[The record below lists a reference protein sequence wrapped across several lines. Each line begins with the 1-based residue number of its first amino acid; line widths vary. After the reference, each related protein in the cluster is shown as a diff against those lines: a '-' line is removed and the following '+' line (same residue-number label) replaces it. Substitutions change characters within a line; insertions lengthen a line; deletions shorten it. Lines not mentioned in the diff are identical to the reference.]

1 MSNYGDG
8 GGTLEFTSTKSKKAS
23 LEFPKVAKEPSSDFG
38 RLNGFVHECI
48 NLLYCKKI
56 VSRFWIK
63 IENNIHFTRNILV
76 VLTLTPSDVDV
87 NLIMIG

>member
-1 MSNYGDG
+1 MPNYGDG

-48 NLLYCKKI
+48 NLLYCKKL
-56 VSRFWIK
+56 SLAF
-63 IENNIHFTRNILV
+63 
-76 VLTLTPSDVDV
+76 
-87 NLIMIG
+87 G